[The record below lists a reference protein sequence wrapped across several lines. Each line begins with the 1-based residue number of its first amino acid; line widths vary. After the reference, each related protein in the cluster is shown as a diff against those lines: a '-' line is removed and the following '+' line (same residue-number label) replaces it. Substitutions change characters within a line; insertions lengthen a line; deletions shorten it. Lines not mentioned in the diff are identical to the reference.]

1 MYISTRG
8 GTEPVCASAAIY
20 KGLAADGGLF
30 VPEEIVPFPED
41 LWSALAD
48 MSYEELA
55 KVIFRLYLDDFSEEE
70 IDQVVEKAYGDHFDD
85 PDIAPLIP
93 VSGNRYILEL
103 WHGPT
108 AAFKDM
114 ALQALP
120 HLLTAAMKKQA
131 DDKEIV
137 ILVATSGDTGKAALE
152 GFADVEKTKIIVF
165 YPKDGVSEIQR
176 LQMATQSGKN
186 TYVVA
191 VEGNFDDCQRGV
203 KEIFGD
209 TDFNRRLDEKG
220 YRLSSANSINW
231 GRLLPQIVYYFKA
244 YGALLQQGRL
254 KQGEKMDVVVPT
266 GNFGNILAAYYGK
279 RMGLPIGMLLCA
291 SNQNKVL
298 TDVIANGCYDK
309 RREFFRTSSP
319 SMDIL
324 VSSNFERFVF
334 ELCSRDDAAVKALF
348 ADLDQKGHY
357 QLVGDAVMRMQ
368 SLMAGEFADEKET
381 LAAIG
386 EMKKSDQYIL
396 DPHTAVAVKAL
407 AKYDKKQ
414 GGRSVPAVIAAT
426 ANPYKFNRAVYEG
439 IYGAG
444 AANDMD
450 EFAVSKALTETTG
463 LAVHRGL
470 VDLEKRDVRHKR
482 VVAKTAMETAV
493 AEILK

>member
-20 KGLAADGGLF
+20 KGLASDGGLF
-30 VPEEIVPFPED
+30 VPEEIVSFPET
-41 LWSALAD
+41 LWPALAD
-48 MSYEELA
+48 MSYGELA
-55 KVIFRLYLDDFSEEE
+55 KVIFGLYLDDFSEEE
-70 IDQVVEKAYGDHFDD
+70 IDQIVKKAYGDHFDD
-85 PDIAPLIP
+85 PDVSPLVS

-120 HLLTAAMKKQA
+120 HLLAASMKKQA
-131 DDKEIV
+131 GDKEVV

-165 YPKDGVSEIQR
+165 YPNGGVSEIQR
-176 LQMATQSGKN
+176 LQMATQSGEN

-191 VEGNFDDCQRGV
+191 VDGNFDDCQRGV
-203 KEIFGD
+203 KEIFVD
-209 TDFNRRLDEKG
+209 ADFNRRLDEKG

-244 YGALLQQGRL
+244 YGALLKQGKRKL
-254 KQGEKMDVVVPT
+254 GEKMDVVVPT

-279 RMGLPIGMLLCA
+279 RMGLPINMLLCA

-298 TDVIANGCYDK
+298 ADVIADGHYDK
-309 RREFFRTSSP
+309 RRAFFRTSSP

-324 VSSNFERFVF
+324 VSSNFERFVY
-334 ELCSRDDAAVKALF
+334 ELCDRDDAAVKALF
-348 ADLDQKGHY
+348 DALDGEGHY
-357 QLVGDAVMRMQ
+357 QLPAHAVTRMQ
-368 SLMAGEFADEKET
+368 SLMAGEYADEKET
-381 LAAIG
+381 MAAIG
-386 EMKKSDQYIL
+386 EMKQSDQYIL

-407 AKYDKKQ
+407 AKYDEKHGQ
-414 GGRSVPAVIAAT
+414 RDIPAVIAAT

-439 IYGAG
+439 IYGVG
-444 AANDMD
+444 AADGMD
-450 EFAVSKALTETTG
+450 EFAVAKALAKTTG

-470 VDLEKRDVRHKR
+470 VDLEKRTVRHKR
-482 VVAKTAMETAV
+482 VVAKSAMETAV